1 MLKLEGIDAIIFDL
15 GGVII
20 DLDFQRSFD
29 QFSVL
34 SGKSS
39 AEIKAGLFDTDI
51 LLSYEKGQYDD
62 QQFLHAITQT
72 FGLKASPEEIEEAFL
87 ALLLHIPIERVH
99 LLRQLSKDYR
109 LFLLSN
115 TSAIHYREVNKI
127 LLRDTGCEDLTHL
140 FETVF
145 LSFEMG
151 LLKPGKEIYEAVLQ
165 QAQLNPATTLFLDDN
180 ASNLKGASSV
190 GIQTALVTPEQSIL
204 SLFNYE

>member
-1 MLKLEGIDAIIFDL
+1 MLQLERIDAIIFDL

-20 DLDFQRSFD
+20 DLDFQRTFD
-29 QFSVL
+29 QFAVL
-34 SGKSS
+34 SGKSA
-39 AEIKAGLFDTDI
+39 AEIKSGLLESD
-51 LLSYEKGQYDD
+51 LLLKYEKGEFTDF
-62 QQFLHAITQT
+62 QFLNAIQEKFNTR
-72 FGLKASPEEIEEAFL
+72 ASHEEMEEAFI

-99 LLRQLSKDYR
+99 LLRQLSKQYR

-115 TSAIHYREVNKI
+115 TSAMHYKEVNNI
-127 LLRDTGCEDLTHL
+127 LHRNTGCEDLTHL

-151 LLKPGKEIYEAVLQ
+151 LLKPGIEIYETVLQ